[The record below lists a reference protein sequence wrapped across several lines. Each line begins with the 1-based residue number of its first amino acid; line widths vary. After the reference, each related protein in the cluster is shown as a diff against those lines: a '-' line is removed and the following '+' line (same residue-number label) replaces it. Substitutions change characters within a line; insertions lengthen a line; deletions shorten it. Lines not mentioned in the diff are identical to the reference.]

1 MPIKRVTRSVFAF
14 LAVSAVLVCVLLIAR
29 PALFGTGKQSISSD
43 SLGATFR
50 DIAELSTEEYVY
62 SQVGSFAQEGFQV
75 AGRTIPFTGRN
86 FLVTY
91 DGTVKAGIRDAE
103 RIKVKIDEA
112 ARTITIDTPHAEV
125 LSSTISPESITV
137 YDQSMNPLNQI
148 RVQDI
153 SDFLAKQELDA
164 ENNALE
170 RGLLQRAD
178 NRTMDLL
185 RNHAEALTETP
196 ALAEYTVNV
205 RWA

>member
-1 MPIKRVTRSVFAF
+1 MIT
-14 LAVSAVLVCVLLIAR
+14 R